1 MGGSVRTMHPT
12 SSTRGANAGDGEP
25 SDTAPATTRA
35 HGAHP
40 SMPGFTSGTAAVD
53 DGPLAPAIRAINSG
67 ASDRTPV
74 ELLEAQL
81 ATAMDQLSV
90 ARDRL
95 VRSRHRVAQ
104 LQQVVG
110 QLEHFVSTAH
120 RHRRYGAA

>member
-1 MGGSVRTMHPT
+1 MRTMHPS
-12 SSTRGANAGDGEP
+12 SSTRGAIAGDGEP
-25 SDTAPATTRA
+25 SDTAPATTGRP
-35 HGAHP
+35 AHP
-40 SMPGFTSGTAAVD
+40 SVPGFTSGEAAVD
-53 DGPLAPAIRAINSG
+53 DGPLAPAIQAINSG
-67 ASDRTPV
+67 ASGRTPV

-90 ARDRL
+90 ARERL

>member
-1 MGGSVRTMHPT
+1 MLFRS
-12 SSTRGANAGDGEP
+12 
-25 SDTAPATTRA
+25 
-35 HGAHP
+35 
-40 SMPGFTSGTAAVD
+40 
-53 DGPLAPAIRAINSG
+53 APAILAINSG

>member
-25 SDTAPATTRA
+25 SDTAPGSART
-35 HGAHP
+35 GSHP
-40 SMPGFTSGTAAVD
+40 SMPGFTTGPATVE
-53 DGPLAPAIRAINSG
+53 DGPLDPAIRAIRTGTSG
-67 ASDRTPV
+67 RTPV
-74 ELLEAQL
+74 ELLETQL